1 MSQFIYT
8 ELLMSWKSANP
19 RVFLDCC
26 HQDTLRVLHN
36 DFTIPIASGDAK
48 MQHKKGDWAVYPYL
62 HAQSNVRHMELKKL
76 KSCFEMTYDHKVYIT
91 TTNVRLR
98 CDPNF
103 KGVSLIQCLTL
114 KLQQHLLYLINV
126 QNQIKTL
133 EPANSSDNLREIP
146 SEDGWPPPLLF
157 TRFH

>member
-1 MSQFIYT
+1 
-8 ELLMSWKSANP
+8 
-19 RVFLDCC
+19 
-26 HQDTLRVLHN
+26 
-36 DFTIPIASGDAK
+36 

-76 KSCFEMTYDHKVYIT
+76 KSCFEMTTITKYIT

-98 CDPNF
+98 RDPNF

-114 KLQQHLLYLINV
+114 KLQQQLLYLINV

-146 SEDGWPPPLLF
+146 SEDG
-157 TRFH
+157 

>member
-1 MSQFIYT
+1 
-8 ELLMSWKSANP
+8 
-19 RVFLDCC
+19 
-26 HQDTLRVLHN
+26 
-36 DFTIPIASGDAK
+36 

-76 KSCFEMTYDHKVYIT
+76 KSCFEMTYDHKVY
-91 TTNVRLR
+91 
-98 CDPNF
+98 NF

-114 KLQQHLLYLINV
+114 KLQQQLLYLINV

-146 SEDGWPPPLLF
+146 SEDG
-157 TRFH
+157 